1 MGFGSWLGP
10 TGAVITPPVSASLF
24 QFTKAF
30 VKALAPASVV
40 LLSCLVGARDA
51 HATLGEDVASVAAN
65 EQHLSAVRHVVK
77 LPMGGERH
85 DLELPSGTVVHEYL
99 SATGAVYAVTWRGP
113 RKPNLLELLG
123 QYQSQLA
130 SRDKGIG
137 HNQMNVVGSDFRL
150 QSMGHRRTSSGRAWV
165 PSLVPAGVTI
175 GSLD

>member
-1 MGFGSWLGP
+1 
-10 TGAVITPPVSASLF
+10 VSASLF
-24 QFTKAF
+24 RFGKAF

-40 LLSCLVGARDA
+40 LFSCLGAARDA

-77 LPMGGERH
+77 LPLAIGGERH

-99 SATGAVYAVTWRGP
+99 SATGAVYAITWRGP

-123 QYQSQLA
+123 QYQSQLS
-130 SRDKGIG
+130 SRDTGTG
-137 HNQMNVVGSDFRL
+137 HNHMNVVGSDFRL
-150 QSMGHRRTSSGRAWV
+150 QSVGHRRTSSGRAWV

-175 GSLD
+175 SSLD